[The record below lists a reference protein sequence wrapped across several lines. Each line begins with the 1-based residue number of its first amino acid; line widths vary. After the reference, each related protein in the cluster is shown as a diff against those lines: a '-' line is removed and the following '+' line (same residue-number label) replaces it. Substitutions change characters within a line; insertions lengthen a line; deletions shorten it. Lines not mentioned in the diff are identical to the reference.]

1 MYFYPMNCALVM
13 GAAVLNASN
22 TDALRRGGRA
32 FRNTQVC
39 LQGRDM
45 SLTFTCVGRKSGI
58 CEVPPVDVGGDIV
71 IGAYLGRNTMG
82 FPDVSCL
89 CLLLTIFCVNF

>member
-45 SLTFTCVGRKSGI
+45 SLTFTCIRRKSGI
-58 CEVPPVDVGGDIV
+58 CKGPLADIGDDIMSLAPVWSEIPWVP
-71 IGAYLGRNTMG
+71 
-82 FPDVSCL
+82 
-89 CLLLTIFCVNF
+89 

>member
-1 MYFYPMNCALVM
+1 MYFNPMNCALVM

-45 SLTFTCVGRKSGI
+45 SLTFTCIRRKSGI
-58 CEVPPVDVGGDIV
+58 CKRPVADIGGDIMTL
-71 IGAYLGRNTMG
+71 A
-82 FPDVSCL
+82 PVSL
-89 CLLLTIFCVNF
+89 EIP

>member
-1 MYFYPMNCALVM
+1 MYFNPMNCALVM

-45 SLTFTCVGRKSGI
+45 SLTFTCIRRKSGI
-58 CEVPPVDVGGDIV
+58 CKSPPVDTGGNV
-71 IGAYLGRNTMG
+71 MSLAS
-82 FPDVSCL
+82 VS
-89 CLLLTIFCVNF
+89 IEIPRVP